1 MDRRVEFKKHRE
13 YLKMLAKKLGVT
25 FPNRNSMMLAAG
37 RVFGDICLIMIDEV
51 LYYQFFLE
59 CPRKSGD
66 ATDKILIRVRQEN
79 GNALKHVQEGTE
91 LFALGSLRSKDWTDD
106 KKVHHL
112 ELFMEACHFEFST
125 SMLDPKM
132 DNEIIILKGCVC
144 KTHDLKV
151 SGSASKK
158 DKKENKVIFEYNLAV
173 ENENFETDHFPM
185 SAWGGMAPYMKAKT
199 QIGDRFIIW
208 GRLFSRVYFKKDTEE
223 EKIAYEVSTFYTYFQ
238 NKPNQQRQN
247 RGSV

>member
-1 MDRRVEFKKHRE
+1 MDRATFKKQE
-13 YLKMLAKKLGVT
+13 VYLKTIAKKVGVT

-37 RVFGDICLIMIDEV
+37 RVFGDICLIMIEEV

-59 CPRKSGD
+59 CPRKNGN
-66 ATDKILIRVRQEN
+66 ATDMVLVRVRQEN

-91 LFALGSLRSKDWTDD
+91 LFALGSLRSKDWLDD
-106 KKVHHL
+106 EGVHHL
-112 ELFMEACHFEFST
+112 EHFMEACHFEFST
-125 SMLDPKM
+125 SMLNPEM
-132 DNEIIILKGCVC
+132 DKEIVILKGFVC
-144 KTHDLKV
+144 KITNFKV
-151 SGSASKK
+151 TGSASNK
-158 DKKENKVIFEYNLAV
+158 DKEEGKVIFEYQLAV
-173 ENENFETDHFPM
+173 ENENFENDYFPM
-185 SAWGGMAPYMKAKT
+185 SVWGGMANYMRSKT
-199 QIGDRFIIW
+199 RIGDRFIVW